1 MSGVKHT
8 PGPWKVVRGELVG
21 ANGRRVVEYG
31 SGCAFMCGGPDEES
45 VANAQLRNA
54 APDLLEAADAAM
66 RFYDALGDD
75 HRPGECKVLDNLAK
89 AITRATGDRPEK
101 GGA

>member
-54 APDLLEAADAAM
+54 APDLLEALQKIADQTKHLTDDRGGRVHDIAVAA
-66 RFYDALGDD
+66 
-75 HRPGECKVLDNLAK
+75 
-89 AITRATGDRPEK
+89 IQRATGDRPEK
-101 GGA
+101 GGAL